1 MGNLESSGI
10 TVDRRIDG
18 GFICPSCGF
27 LEKQRDA
34 CHVGNKEKG
43 GSAHGK
49 GSATAE
55 W

>member
-1 MGNLESSGI
+1 MEVSFAEATDFWRSSF
-10 TVDRRIDG
+10 TA
-18 GFICPSCGF
+18 S
-27 LEKQRDA
+27 
-34 CHVGNKEKG
+34 HVGNKEKG